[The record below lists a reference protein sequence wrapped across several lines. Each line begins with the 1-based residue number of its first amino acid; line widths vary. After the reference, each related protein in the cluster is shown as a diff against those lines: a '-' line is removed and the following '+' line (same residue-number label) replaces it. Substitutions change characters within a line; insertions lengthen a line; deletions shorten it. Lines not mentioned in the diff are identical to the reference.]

1 MKTISENLKRGTL
14 ELLVLSLLDKQDMY
28 GYEICRTITEKSD
41 RQFIVLEGSLYT
53 ILYRLGQKGYISD
66 RKELV
71 GTRRTRVYY
80 HLEPAGKEYYEEFLN
95 EYNNFVEG
103 VSKVLGK

>member
-1 MKTISENLKRGTL
+1 MKTISENLKRGTI

-28 GYEICRTITEKSD
+28 GYEICRTLTEKSD
-41 RQFIVLEGSLYT
+41 RQFVVLEGSLYT

-71 GTRRTRVYY
+71 GARRTRVYY
-80 HLEPAGKEYYEEFLN
+80 HLEPAGKEYYQEFLK
-95 EYNNFVEG
+95 EYHNVIEG
-103 VSKVLGK
+103 INKILGE